1 MQDLQLI
8 MHRVR
13 KVKCDQGWPACDR
26 CISTGRVCDGY
37 GIWGGGGNAYCDRI
51 THPKV
56 LARSTPMRHP
66 IPSSVGVPNITPEEQ
81 GYLEWFLRR
90 SVVKLPGIFGSEFWG
105 TLVLQTS
112 SNEPAVFHAVLALSA
127 VHKRDVFE
135 SEMPRRRYDILDEQE
150 QFALRQY
157 TKAVGG
163 LKPYF
168 SAQIK
173 ESLRTTLIACLVFVS
188 LEFLHGHYKTGN
200 IHLHYGLKLVDYY
213 TSPFWPSCYSI
224 DHCIIETFARLQL
237 QVQMLG
243 LNTEHIYNIP
253 QGLAIDIPTTKF
265 HSVTQARQK
274 LDCLLKEIFHLTQL
288 RRQTALF
295 QEDPPSHELLKAQSN
310 IRAQLGSWFRILT
323 ASIVNLRVQTDTI
336 AAFSY
341 RFLTIYHTMAGI
353 MVETCLETAQESIFE
368 DFTSNFASLLAQ
380 AVDIQKALLS
390 PTTSNAIHDGGA
402 APFSSIADIGWIP
415 PLYYTALKCRVHHIR
430 VHAIKLI
437 SSKLHKEGIWD
448 SRLAGCI
455 AREVMQIEEKDFYK
469 DFQIDDDFST
479 CESPSAEDMSL
490 PALPE
495 AYRVSEVKV
504 MLPDDPTEK
513 VNLICRRQGR
523 DGNWEI
529 ISKGFDVREM
539 N

>member
-1 MQDLQLI
+1 M
-8 MHRVR
+8 
-13 KVKCDQGWPACDR
+13 KCDQGWPACDR

-56 LARSTPMRHP
+56 VAQSTPTRHP
-66 IPSSVGVPNITPEEQ
+66 ISTSVGVPNITLEEQ

-157 TKAVGG
+157 SKAIGG

-173 ESLRTTLIACLVFVS
+173 ESLRITLIACLVFVS

-200 IHLHYGLKLVDYY
+200 IHLHNGLKLVDHY
-213 TSPFWPSCYSI
+213 TSVFWPSYYSI

-237 QVQMLG
+237 QVQMFG
-243 LNTEHIYNIP
+243 LNTEHIYSNP
-253 QGLAIDIPTTKF
+253 RGLVIDMPTTKF
-265 HSVTQARQK
+265 HTVTQARQK
-274 LDCLLKEIFHLTQL
+274 LDYLLKEIFHLTQV
-288 RRQTALF
+288 RRQTALS
-295 QEDPPSHELLKAQSN
+295 QEDPPSLELLQAQSH
-310 IRAQLGSWFRILT
+310 IRAELAAWFKILT
-323 ASIVNLRVQTDTI
+323 ASILDLRVHTDTI

-341 RFLTIYHTMAGI
+341 KFLSIYHTMAGI

-368 DFTSNFASLLAQ
+368 DFTGNFASLLTQ

-390 PTTSNAIHDGGA
+390 PTTSSANHTIHGDGA

-415 PLYYTALKCRVHHIR
+415 PLYYAALKCRVHRIR

-469 DFQIDDDFST
+469 DFQIDDEFSI
-479 CESPSAEDMSL
+479 CESPRAEDMSL

-495 AYRVSEVKV
+495 QCRVNEVQV
-504 MLPDDPTEK
+504 MLPDDTMEK
-513 VNLICRRQGR
+513 VKLICRRQGS

-529 ISKGFDVREM
+529 ISREFDVWEM